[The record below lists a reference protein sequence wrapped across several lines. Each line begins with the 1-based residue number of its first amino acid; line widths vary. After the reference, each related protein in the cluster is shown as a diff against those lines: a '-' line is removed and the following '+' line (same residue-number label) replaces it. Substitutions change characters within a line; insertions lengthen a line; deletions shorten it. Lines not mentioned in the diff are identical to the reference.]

1 MQMKRVSSSIAATAV
16 AAIFATIANSH
27 AADAQSF
34 PTKPIRIV
42 VPYPAGGG
50 TDLLAR
56 AVGEKLTQRL
66 GATVIVDNRP
76 GAGTNL
82 GIGLVAKAN
91 PDGYTLLLASVPL
104 AINPS
109 LYQNLTYDP
118 VKDLDPI
125 TLVASSP
132 LVLVAHPAV
141 KAGNIPE
148 LVQLAKAN
156 PGKLNFS
163 SIGSGTSSHLSGEL
177 FKTMAGIDIVHI
189 PYKGSAPALIAL
201 LGGQVQLMFSTMI
214 AGMPHIQSGK
224 LKALAVTSA
233 KRAAVLPNVQALSET
248 VPGFE
253 TIVWYGFLAP
263 GKTPKPLLTKLH
275 AEIAGALKLPD
286 VVQRFK
292 AEGAD
297 IVANRPE
304 EFAAFLKNERVKWA
318 QVVKQS
324 GAKVD

>member
-1 MQMKRVSSSIAATAV
+1 MHLIGIMKVVTALLLGC
-16 AAIFATIANSH
+16 ALGPH
-27 AADAQSF
+27 AAAAEKY

-42 VPYPAGGG
+42 VPYPPGGG
-50 TDLLAR
+50 TDMLAR
-56 AVGEKLTQRL
+56 AVAEKLTQRL
-66 GATVIVDNRP
+66 GAQVIVDNRP
-76 GAGTNL
+76 GAGTNI
-82 GIGLVAKAN
+82 GIGLVAKGT

-109 LYQNLTYDP
+109 LYENLPWDP
-118 VKDLDPI
+118 KELEPL

-132 LVLVAHPAV
+132 LVLVAHPSV
-141 KAGNIPE
+141 KANNMRE
-148 LVQLAKAN
+148 LVDLAKSS

-177 FKTMAGIDIVHI
+177 LKVMSGIDIVHI
-189 PYKGSAPALIAL
+189 PYKGSAPALTAL
-201 LGGQVQLMFSTMI
+201 LGAQVQLMFSTMI
-214 AGMPHIQSGK
+214 AGMPHIQSGR
-224 LKALAVTSA
+224 LKALGVTSQ
-233 KRAAVLPNVQALSET
+233 KRAEVLPKVGAIAET

-263 GKTPKPLLTKLH
+263 AKTPKPILTKLH
-275 AEIAGALKLPD
+275 TEIAASLTQPD

-292 AEGAD
+292 SEGAD

-304 EFAAFLKNERVKWA
+304 EFGRFLANERVKWA
-318 QVVKQS
+318 KVVKQS

>member
-1 MQMKRVSSSIAATAV
+1 MHPVRIMKAV
-16 AAIFATIANSH
+16 AALLLGCALSAH
-27 AADAQSF
+27 AAAAEKF

-42 VPYPAGGG
+42 VPYPPGGG
-50 TDLLAR
+50 TDMLAR
-56 AVGEKLTQRL
+56 AVAEKLTQRF
-66 GATVIVDNRP
+66 GTQVIVDNRP
-76 GAGTNL
+76 GAGTNI
-82 GIGLVAKAN
+82 GIGLVAKGT

-109 LYQNLTYDP
+109 LYENLPWDP
-118 VKDLDPI
+118 KELEPL

-132 LVLVAHPAV
+132 LVLVAHPSV
-141 KAGNIPE
+141 KANNMRE
-148 LVQLAKAN
+148 LIDLAKAS

-177 FKTMAGIDIVHI
+177 LKVMSGIDIVHI
-189 PYKGSAPALIAL
+189 PYKGSAPALTAL
-201 LGGQVQLMFSTMI
+201 LGAQVQLMFSTMI

-224 LKALAVTSA
+224 LKALGVSSL
-233 KRAAVLPNVQALSET
+233 KRAEVLPKVGAIAET

-263 GKTPKPLLTKLH
+263 AKTPKLLLTKLH
-275 AEIAGALKLPD
+275 AEIAASLTQPD

-292 AEGAD
+292 SEGAD
-297 IVANRPE
+297 IIANRPE
-304 EFAAFLKNERVKWA
+304 EFGRFLANERLKWA
-318 QVVKQS
+318 KVVKQS